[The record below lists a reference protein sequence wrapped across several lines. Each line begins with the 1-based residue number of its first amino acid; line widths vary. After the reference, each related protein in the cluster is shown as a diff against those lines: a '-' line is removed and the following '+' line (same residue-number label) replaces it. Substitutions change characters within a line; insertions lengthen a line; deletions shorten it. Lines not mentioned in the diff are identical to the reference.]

1 MPHSRS
7 RMQFVAG
14 KIVRNVG
21 HGEIFY
27 RLEVAVPGPV
37 DFVPGQFAMVS
48 GWPGNDP
55 LLPRPL
61 AIFSAAAGPKGKGT
75 VEFVYKVVGRGTALL
90 SGMHPGD
97 PLSLTLPLGRGFD
110 LGQDGRLYW
119 VVGGGVG
126 FSTVFPA
133 AAALARR
140 RADFEMFLGS
150 RSREQLPPK
159 EWTPGGSAPGRV
171 HVCTE
176 DGTAGY
182 FGRVTDTVR
191 ERLAAL
197 AAHDASRLTILACGP
212 RDMLKEIALE
222 AAAVGAGMQA
232 ALENHMAC
240 GFGVCWG
247 CVVALREGEKTAY
260 RRVCKEGPVFDAGEV
275 VW

>member
-1 MPHSRS
+1 MSPSMR
-7 RMQFVAG
+7 FVDG
-14 KIVRNVG
+14 RIERNEG

-27 RLEVAVPGPV
+27 RLAVTVPGPV

-61 AIFSAAAGPKGKGT
+61 AIFRSGEAPKGKSS

-90 SGMHPGD
+90 SGMHPGER
-97 PLSLTLPLGRGFD
+97 LSLTLPLGRGFD
-110 LGQDGRLYW
+110 LGKDGRVYW
-119 VVGGGVG
+119 LVGGGVG
-126 FSTVFPA
+126 FSSVFPA
-133 AAALARR
+133 AAALSRR
-140 RADFEMFLGS
+140 RTPHEMFLGA
-150 RSREQLPPK
+150 RTREQLPPR
-159 EWTPGGSAPGRV
+159 EWTPGGSAPGRL
-171 HVCTE
+171 HLCTE

-182 FGRVTDTVR
+182 FGRVTDAVR
-191 ERLAAL
+191 ERMEAL
-197 AAHDASRLTILACGP
+197 PAVDASRLTILACGP
-212 RDMLKEIALE
+212 REMLKEIAE
-222 AAAVGAGMQA
+222 GAASRGAQMQA

-275 VW
+275 AW